1 MSQWENLPQPLPERP
16 VAPVS
21 ASWAGFSADPRVP
34 ANQPLRASDADRDF
48 ASLLLS
54 QARAEGR
61 LDQAEHDARALAVS
75 RSRTLGE
82 LAPQVA
88 DVMVAHAAAAPS
100 GPGQNRFLR
109 AGVAGWAGLA
119 LMFNAIWLM
128 TVLTTGQLLYYWPMW
143 PMLGT
148 GIPVVIAL
156 LYGGSGTE
164 DAGRAARRAEYR
176 AARDG
181 HRALRDERKAGRDQR
196 RADRYEA
203 RAALR
208 RGETPPELPPGPDLR

>member
-1 MSQWENLPQPLPERP
+1 M
-16 VAPVS
+16 
-21 ASWAGFSADPRVP
+21 
-34 ANQPLRASDADRDF
+34 RDMTD
-48 ASLLLS
+48 
-54 QARAEGR
+54 RAETVSSSEASSG
-61 LDQAEHDARALAVS
+61 LDHVVWTA
-75 RSRTLGE
+75 
-82 LAPQVA
+82 
-88 DVMVAHAAAAPS
+88 
-100 GPGQNRFLR
+100 
-109 AGVAGWAGLA
+109 
-119 LMFNAIWLM
+119 
-128 TVLTTGQLLYYWPMW
+128 LTTGNEDIAQGRGLARRWAAA
-143 PMLGT
+143 

-196 RADRYEA
+196 RADRYQA